1 MPFLD
6 AKALETDPDGMAFLR
21 SVIGGDREQD
31 KPARLRLLGEK
42 PSVETH
48 LPGHADLARRAIR
61 EPAAPAV
68 AS

>member
-21 SVIGGDREQD
+21 SVISGDGDRD
-31 KPARLRLLGEK
+31 KPARPR
-42 PSVETH
+42 
-48 LPGHADLARRAIR
+48 LPGKKPPIEPIRPAHADLAGHPIG
-61 EPAAPAV
+61 ESAAPAA